1 MGEGCFTVSISEN
14 HKLKVGWKVMPSFQ
28 IVLHEKDLPLLVRI
42 KKALGVGKIT
52 RLGPSAVRLQVQSL
66 KEVEAIINHFDQ
78 FPLITNKR
86 AYFKALK

>member
-1 MGEGCFTVSISEN
+1 
-14 HKLKVGWKVMPSFQ
+14 MPSFQ